1 MTDVSGGLAARPAP
15 NFHFFLLCRDVCKV
29 ICIGKLA
36 GWKGSQHGRSVH
48 SGVSLALTVRWRLFF
63 LIARRG
69 VVAFDMRMA
78 RMGVSLDFDLLT
90 WGQQIPLFTSWEELI
105 DDVSKAPDLC
115 SPVYSAIDYVLY
127 RVTLKSHPNFL
138 TL

>member
-1 MTDVSGGLAARPAP
+1 M
-15 NFHFFLLCRDVCKV
+15 
-29 ICIGKLA
+29 
-36 GWKGSQHGRSVH
+36 
-48 SGVSLALTVRWRLFF
+48 
-63 LIARRG
+63 
-69 VVAFDMRMA
+69 VAFDMRMA

-90 WGQQIPLFTSWEELI
+90 RGQQIPLFTSWEELN

-115 SPVYSAIDYVLY
+115 SPVYSTIDYVLE